1 MNPLRPA
8 LVWAVTLVTAHL
20 ASAADWP
27 QWLGPS
33 RSGNAGSI
41 EKPLQKLPTELKA
54 IWRINVGGGFSSPVL
69 AGGKL
74 LYMDE
79 DGANE
84 VVHLVDVPTRKEIWK
99 KPLAEK
105 FQDEWGAG
113 PRSTPMIDGENVYVQ
128 SCNGEFRCLKLSNGE
143 TVWTVNFEKDFG
155 VPFLGSKAR
164 EGTASRRGNNG
175 CGIVDGAHVIVPVGN
190 TQGAS
195 IVCFDKLTGKV
206 IWKALSD
213 EAAYSSLKVATLA
226 GVKQV
231 VAYMADSLA
240 GIERN
245 TGSVL
250 WRVPLKTNAKRHAA
264 TPLTWENFVAVNS
277 HTFGQICFRI
287 VQTEAGFKAEQAW
300 ANPATKINLA
310 TPVKVGGFLYSHGP
324 AKNFICV
331 DAATGAVKWTQ
342 PGFGREVSSTIAVG
356 STLLVLTDDGELV
369 QIAADSES
377 YRELARIQV
386 AGKNWNY
393 PAFADGKLYV
403 RDQRELICY
412 DLTAGAK

>member
-1 MNPLRPA
+1 MKPLRA
-8 LVWAVTLVTAHL
+8 SLVWVVISVVSQIAT
-20 ASAADWP
+20 AADWP
-27 QWLGPS
+27 QWLGPA
-33 RSGNAGSI
+33 RSGNAGSD
-41 EKPLQKLPTELKA
+41 EKPLQKLPAELKA
-54 IWRINVGGGFSSPVL
+54 AWRINVGGGFSSPVL

-74 LYMDE
+74 IYMDE

-84 VVHLVDVPTRKEIWK
+84 VVHLIDTATRKEVWK

-113 PRSTPMIDGENVYVQ
+113 PRSTPIMDGDHVYVQ
-128 SCNGEFRCLKLSNGE
+128 SCNGEFRCLKVSNGE
-143 TVWTVNFEKDFG
+143 TVWSVNFEKDFG
-155 VPFLGSKAR
+155 VPFLGSKAQ

-175 CGIVDGAHVIVPVGN
+175 CGIVDGANVIVPVGN

-206 IWKALSD
+206 VWKCLSD
-213 EAAYSSLKVATLA
+213 EAAYSSLRVATLA

-231 VAYMADSLA
+231 VAFMADSLA

-245 TGSVL
+245 TGALL

-264 TPLTWENFVAVNS
+264 TPLIWENFVAVNS

-287 VQTEAGFKAEQAW
+287 VQSEPGFKAEKAW
-300 ANPATKINLA
+300 VNPATKINVA
-310 TPVKVGGFLYSHGP
+310 TPVKVDGFIYGHGP
-324 AKNFICV
+324 AKNYVCV
-331 DAATGAVKWTQ
+331 DAATGEVKWTQ
-342 PGFGREVSSTIAVG
+342 PGFGKEVSSTLAVG
-356 STLLVLTDDGELV
+356 STLLVLTDDGQLV
-369 QIAADSES
+369 QIAADSKS
-377 YRELARIQV
+377 YQELARIQV
-386 AGKNWNY
+386 CGKNWNY

-412 DLTAGAK
+412 DLAAAVK